1 MDENKLNIIKPFGPA
16 IAKVKMPEKI
26 INALNDHVDKI
37 VNNEE
42 LSKKF
47 DNGKNLAGNVKQ
59 ELSLSK
65 EISEES
71 GWSSF
76 LANST
81 RAWLKF
87 CLGKNIKEF
96 QIYSSWIVRQF
107 SNEYNPVHW
116 HSGHISGAGFLKVP
130 STFGETFQKDKKN
143 LNGKLVLIHGSKSFL
158 CNSKYEIIPEV
169 GDFYIFPHYL
179 MHTVYPFKDTNDER
193 RSISFNAKVEDRIFT
208 EIV

>member
-1 MDENKLNIIKPFGPA
+1 MDEDKLNIIKPFGPA

-26 INALNDHVDKI
+26 INTLNDHVDKI

-47 DNGKNLAGNVKQ
+47 DTGKNLAGNVKQ

-65 EISEES
+65 EISDES

-76 LANST
+76 LSNAT
-81 RAWLKF
+81 KAWIKF
-87 CLGKNIKEF
+87 CIGKNIKEF
-96 QIYSSWIVRQF
+96 HIYNSWIVRQF
-107 SNEYNPVHW
+107 SNEYNPIHW

-158 CNSKYEIIPEV
+158 CNSKYEITPEV

-193 RSISFNAKVEDRIFT
+193 RSISFNAKVDDNIFT

>member
-26 INALNDHVDKI
+26 INTLNDHVDKI

-47 DNGKNLAGNVKQ
+47 DTGKNLAGNVKQ

-81 RAWLKF
+81 RAWIKF

-96 QIYSSWIVRQF
+96 HIYNSWIVRQF
-107 SNEYNPVHW
+107 TNEYNPVHM

-143 LNGKLVLIHGSKSFL
+143 YNGKLVLIHGSRSFL
-158 CNSKYEIIPEV
+158 CNSKYEITPEV

-193 RSISFNAKVEDRIFT
+193 RSISFNAKVDDNIFT

>member
-47 DNGKNLAGNVKQ
+47 DNGKYLAGNVKQ

-81 RAWLKF
+81 RAWIKF

-96 QIYSSWIVRQF
+96 HIYNSWIVRQF

-158 CNSKYEIIPEV
+158 CNAKYEIIPEV

-193 RSISFNAKVEDRIFT
+193 RSISFNAKVDDNIFT

>member
-47 DNGKNLAGNVKQ
+47 DNGKYLAGNVKQ

-81 RAWLKF
+81 RAWIKF

-96 QIYSSWIVRQF
+96 EINSSWIVRQF

-143 LNGKLVLIHGSKSFL
+143 YNGKLVLIHGSRSFL

-193 RSISFNAKVEDRIFT
+193 RSISFNAKVDDNIFT

>member
-16 IAKVKMPEKI
+16 IAKVKMPKKI

-47 DNGKNLAGNVKQ
+47 DNGKYLAGNVKQ
-59 ELSLSK
+59 ELTLSK

-81 RAWLKF
+81 RAWIKF

-143 LNGKLVLIHGSKSFL
+143 YNGKLVLIHGSRSFL
-158 CNSKYEIIPEV
+158 CNSKYEILPEV

-193 RSISFNAKVEDRIFT
+193 RSISFNAKVDDEIFY
-208 EIV
+208 EIF

>member
-16 IAKVKMPEKI
+16 IAKVKMPKKI

-47 DNGKNLAGNVKQ
+47 DNGKYLAGNVKQ

-65 EISEES
+65 EISDES

-76 LANST
+76 LSNTT
-81 RAWLKF
+81 RAWIKF

-96 QIYSSWIVRQF
+96 HIYNSWIVRQF

-143 LNGKLVLIHGSKSFL
+143 YNGKLVLIHGSRSFL

-179 MHTVYPFKDTNDER
+179 MHTVYPFKDTDEER
-193 RSISFNAKVEDRIFT
+193 RSISFNAKVDDEIFY
-208 EIV
+208 EIF

>member
-47 DNGKNLAGNVKQ
+47 DNGKYLAGNVKQ
-59 ELSLSK
+59 ELTLSK

-81 RAWLKF
+81 RAWIKF

-143 LNGKLVLIHGSKSFL
+143 YNGKLVLIHGSRSFL
-158 CNSKYEIIPEV
+158 CNSKYEITPEV

-193 RSISFNAKVEDRIFT
+193 RSISFNAKVDDNIFT

>member
-1 MDENKLNIIKPFGPA
+1 MDEDKLNIIKPFGPA

-47 DNGKNLAGNVKQ
+47 DTGKNLAGNVKQ

-65 EISEES
+65 EISDES

-76 LANST
+76 LSNST
-81 RAWLKF
+81 RAWIKF

-96 QIYSSWIVRQF
+96 HIYNSWIVRQF
-107 SNEYNPVHW
+107 SNEYNPVHM

-158 CNSKYEIIPEV
+158 CNSKYEITPEV

-193 RSISFNAKVEDRIFT
+193 RSISFNAKVDDKIFD
-208 EIV
+208 VFF

>member
-1 MDENKLNIIKPFGPA
+1 MDEGKLNIIKPFGPA

-26 INALNDHVDKI
+26 INTLNDHVDKI

-47 DNGKNLAGNVKQ
+47 DTGKNLAGNVKQ

-65 EISEES
+65 EISDES

-76 LANST
+76 LSNAT
-81 RAWLKF
+81 RAWIKF
-87 CLGKNIKEF
+87 CLGKNITEF
-96 QIYSSWIVRQF
+96 HINNSWVVRQF

-116 HSGHISGAGFLKVP
+116 HTGHISGAGFLKLP

-193 RSISFNAKVEDRIFT
+193 RSISFNAKVDDKSFD
-208 EIV
+208 VFS

>member
-1 MDENKLNIIKPFGPA
+1 MDEGKLNIIKPFGPA
-16 IAKVKMPEKI
+16 IAKVKMPKKI

-47 DNGKNLAGNVKQ
+47 DNGKYLAGNVKQ
-59 ELSLSK
+59 ELTLSK

-81 RAWLKF
+81 RAWIKF

-96 QIYSSWIVRQF
+96 HIYNSWIVRQF
-107 SNEYNPVHW
+107 SNEYNPVHM

-143 LNGKLVLIHGSKSFL
+143 YNGKLVLIHGARSFL
-158 CNSKYEIIPEV
+158 CNSKYEILPEV

-193 RSISFNAKVEDRIFT
+193 RSISFNAKVDDNIFT
-208 EIV
+208 EID

>member
-26 INALNDHVDKI
+26 INTLNDHVDKI

-47 DNGKNLAGNVKQ
+47 DTGKNLAGNVKQ

-81 RAWLKF
+81 RAWIKF

-96 QIYSSWIVRQF
+96 HIYNSWIVRQF
-107 SNEYNPVHW
+107 SNEYNPVHM

-143 LNGKLVLIHGSKSFL
+143 YNGKLVLIHGSRSFL
-158 CNSKYEIIPEV
+158 CNSKYEITPEV

-193 RSISFNAKVEDRIFT
+193 RSISFNAKVDDNIFT

>member
-47 DNGKNLAGNVKQ
+47 DNGKYLAGNVKQ
-59 ELSLSK
+59 ELTLSK

-81 RAWLKF
+81 RAWIKF

-143 LNGKLVLIHGSKSFL
+143 YNGKLVLIHGSRSFL
-158 CNSKYEIIPEV
+158 CNSKYEITPEV

-193 RSISFNAKVEDRIFT
+193 RSI
-208 EIV
+208 

>member
-1 MDENKLNIIKPFGPA
+1 MDGDKLNIIKPFGPA
-16 IAKVKMPEKI
+16 IAKVKIPEKI
-26 INALNDHVDKI
+26 INTLNDHVDKI

-65 EISEES
+65 EISDES

-76 LANST
+76 LSNAT
-81 RAWLKF
+81 RAWIKF

-96 QIYSSWIVRQF
+96 HIYNSWIVRQF
-107 SNEYNPVHW
+107 SNEYNPVHM

-193 RSISFNAKVEDRIFT
+193 RSISFNAKVDDKIFN
-208 EIV
+208 EIF

>member
-26 INALNDHVDKI
+26 INTLNDHVDKI

-65 EISEES
+65 EISDES

-76 LANST
+76 LSNAT
-81 RAWLKF
+81 RAWIKF

-96 QIYSSWIVRQF
+96 HIYNSWIVRQF
-107 SNEYNPVHW
+107 SNEYNPVHM

-193 RSISFNAKVEDRIFT
+193 RSISFNAKVDDEIFY
-208 EIV
+208 EIF

>member
-1 MDENKLNIIKPFGPA
+1 MEENKLNIIKPFGPA

-47 DNGKNLAGNVKQ
+47 DTGKNLAGNVKQ

-81 RAWLKF
+81 RAWIKF

-96 QIYSSWIVRQF
+96 HIYNSWIVRQF

-158 CNSKYEIIPEV
+158 CNSKYEITPEV

-193 RSISFNAKVEDRIFT
+193 RSISFNAKVDDEIFY
-208 EIV
+208 EIF

>member
-1 MDENKLNIIKPFGPA
+1 MDENKINIIKPFGPA

-37 VNNEE
+37 VNNKE

-47 DNGKNLAGNVKQ
+47 DTGKNLAGNVKQ

-65 EISEES
+65 EISDES

-76 LANST
+76 LSNST
-81 RAWLKF
+81 RAWIKF

-96 QIYSSWIVRQF
+96 HIYNSWIVRQF

-143 LNGKLVLIHGSKSFL
+143 YNGKLVLIHGQRSFL
-158 CNSKYEIIPEV
+158 SNSKKNKTKSY
-169 GDFYIFPHYL
+169 F
-179 MHTVYPFKDTNDER
+179 
-193 RSISFNAKVEDRIFT
+193 
-208 EIV
+208 

>member
-16 IAKVKMPEKI
+16 IAKVKMPKKI

-59 ELSLSK
+59 ELTLSK

-81 RAWLKF
+81 RAWIKF

-143 LNGKLVLIHGSKSFL
+143 YNGKLVLIHGSRSFL
-158 CNSKYEIIPEV
+158 CNSKYEILPEV

-193 RSISFNAKVEDRIFT
+193 RSISFNAKVDDNIVT
-208 EIV
+208 EID

>member
-1 MDENKLNIIKPFGPA
+1 MEENKLNVIRPFGPA

-81 RAWLKF
+81 RAWIKF

-96 QIYSSWIVRQF
+96 HIYNSWIVRQF

-158 CNSKYEIIPEV
+158 CNSKYEILPEV

-193 RSISFNAKVEDRIFT
+193 RSISFNAKVDDNIFT

>member
-16 IAKVKMPEKI
+16 IAKVKMPKKI

-59 ELSLSK
+59 ELTLSK

-81 RAWLKF
+81 RAWIKF

-96 QIYSSWIVRQF
+96 HIYNSWIVRQF

-143 LNGKLVLIHGSKSFL
+143 YNGKLVLIHGSRSFL
-158 CNSKYEIIPEV
+158 CNSKYEILPEV

-193 RSISFNAKVEDRIFT
+193 RSISFNAKVDDNIFT
-208 EIV
+208 EID